1 MEKPILTAPPV
12 GSVNLSEAQVIQRL
26 FESEVV
32 GPNERK
38 PASRVSRFM
47 EEAAELGQLLDHKT
61 PAEFDTLC
69 DTDPKF
75 AKAVAGETID
85 TIIIALGVLDSLGF
99 DAQNIFMEKMNIN
112 FQKYSFG
119 RMRELLAG
127 GLNHNEAQLQIKKEW
142 AEKYPKNGHGDHEY
156 SP

>member
-1 MEKPILTAPPV
+1 MEKPILVAPPV
-12 GSVNLSEAQVIQRL
+12 GNVNLSEAQVIQRL

-32 GPNERK
+32 GINERT

-47 EEAAELGQLLDHKT
+47 EEANELGDLLKNRNSI
-61 PAEFDTLC
+61 EFDGLC
-69 DTDPKF
+69 DTDPSF

-99 DAQNIFMEKMNIN
+99 DAQNIFMEKMHIN
-112 FQKYSFG
+112 FQKYSFK
-119 RMRELLAG
+119 RMRELRAG
-127 GLNHNEAQLQIKKEW
+127 GLSHNAAQQQIKKEW